1 MRIFVIAKT
10 GAKGEKVEAVDA
22 THFVVTVKAQPV
34 EGKANDA
41 IVKALAKHL
50 GVARS
55 LLSLRSGATGK
66 NKVFDLLE

>member
-10 GAKGEKVEAVDA
+10 GAKEEKVEMVDT
-22 THFVVTVKAQPV
+22 THCVVMVKAQPV

-50 GVARS
+50 GVSRS
-55 LLSLRSGATGK
+55 SLSLRSGATGK
-66 NKVFDLLE
+66 NKVFDLVG